1 MAKKRIAFIVA
12 ALLILSI
19 FPGLALGASVSLNL
33 SNSSALIG
41 DSITASGSADPN
53 QWVSIKIVDSLG
65 NIVFFD
71 AVKSNANGNYSYT
84 FTVPQVAD
92 GILTVVAGY
101 GSNVANKSLQVSIYK
116 ALDPKTCDPDRK
128 WKVVFNKPVNPST
141 LKDQIK
147 VMNTTENSA
156 VGIQIQEVAVENNGF
171 WAVIYPA
178 QDYQS
183 GQTYVIYINP
193 DIATTDGEP
202 LKSGYHMSFT
212 VN

>member
-1 MAKKRIAFIVA
+1 MAKKRIAFIVV

-33 SNSSALIG
+33 SNSSALVG
-41 DSITASGSADPN
+41 DNITASGSADPN

-71 AVKSNANGNYSYT
+71 AVKSNASGNYSYT
-84 FTVPQVAD
+84 FKVPQVAD
-92 GILTVVAGY
+92 GTLTVVAGY

-116 ALDPKTCDPDRK
+116 VLDPKTCDPDKK
-128 WKVVFNKPVNPST
+128 WKVVFNKPANPNT
-141 LKDQIK
+141 LKEQIK
-147 VMNTTENSA
+147 VMKTTDNSQ
-156 VGIQIQEVAVENNGF
+156 VGIQEVLSENDGL

-183 GQTYVIYINP
+183 GQSYVIHVNP
-193 DIATTDGEP
+193 GIETTDGEP
-202 LKSGYHMSFT
+202 LKSGYQMSFT

>member
-1 MAKKRIAFIVA
+1 MAKKRIAFIVV

-71 AVKSNANGNYSYT
+71 AVKSNASGNYSYT
-84 FTVPQVAD
+84 FKVPQVAD
-92 GILTVVAGY
+92 GTLTVVAGY

-116 ALDPKTCDPDRK
+116 VLDPKTCDPDKK
-128 WKVVFNKPVNPST
+128 WKVVFNKPANPNT

-147 VMNTTENSA
+147 VMKTTDNSQ
-156 VGIQIQEVAVENNGF
+156 VGIQKVAVENNGF

-202 LKSGYHMSFT
+202 LKSGYQMSFT

>member
-71 AVKSNANGNYSYT
+71 AV
-84 FTVPQVAD
+84 AD
-92 GILTVVAGY
+92 GTLTVVAGY

-116 ALDPKTCDPDRK
+116 VLDPKTCDPDKK
-128 WKVVFNKPVNPST
+128 WKVVFNKPANPNT
-141 LKDQIK
+141 LKEQIK
-147 VMNTTENSA
+147 VMNTTDNSQ
-156 VGIQIQEVAVENNGF
+156 VGIQEVLPENDGL

-193 DIATTDGEP
+193 DIATNDGEP
-202 LKSGYHMSFT
+202 LKSGYQMSFT

>member
-71 AVKSNANGNYSYT
+71 AVKSNASGNYSYT
-84 FTVPQVAD
+84 FKVPQVAD